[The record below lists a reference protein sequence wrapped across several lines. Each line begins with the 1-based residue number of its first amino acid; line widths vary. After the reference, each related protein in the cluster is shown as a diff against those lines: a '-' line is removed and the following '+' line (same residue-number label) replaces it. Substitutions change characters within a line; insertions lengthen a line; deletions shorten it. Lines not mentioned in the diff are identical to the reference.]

1 MFCLSMD
8 LISIWQI
15 WKSDVGKNYEQ
26 EKMLSEIYQKGSFYK
41 VRNIRSKMFCLSMDL
56 ISIWQIWKSDVG
68 KNYEQEKMLSEIY
81 QKGSFYK

>member
-1 MFCLSMD
+1 MFCLLMD

-41 VRNIRSKMFCLSMDL
+41 
-56 ISIWQIWKSDVG
+56 
-68 KNYEQEKMLSEIY
+68 
-81 QKGSFYK
+81 